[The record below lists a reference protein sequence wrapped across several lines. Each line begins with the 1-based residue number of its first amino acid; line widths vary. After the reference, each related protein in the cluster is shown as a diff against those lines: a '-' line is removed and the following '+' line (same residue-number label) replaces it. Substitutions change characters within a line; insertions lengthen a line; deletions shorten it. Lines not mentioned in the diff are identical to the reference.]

1 MLGLMTVARHER
13 LVQHLQTLHADLLD
27 AGNGRFCVLE
37 RCEKC
42 REVDPAGRQWAV
54 VPSHHP
60 AEKDAE
66 SWRFLATKL
75 AADLADL
82 QRRYAPMPIPD
93 DLAPG
98 EGSVGDGD
106 AEWTPTALAAKAKAV
121 R

>member
-1 MLGLMTVARHER
+1 MFGLMTVARHER
-13 LVQHLQTLHADLLD
+13 EMGAMRARMDDMKASLVIERASLQMMID
-27 AGNGRFCVLE
+27 
-37 RCEKC
+37 
-42 REVDPAGRQWAV
+42 
-54 VPSHHP
+54 
-60 AEKDAE
+60 E
-66 SWRFLATKL
+66 SAKWHTLATKL

>member
-1 MLGLMTVARHER
+1 VFGVMTVARHER
-13 LVQHLQTLHADLLD
+13 EMAKDAADYEATLRRSAENHVRAVD
-27 AGNGRFCVLE
+27 A
-37 RCEKC
+37 
-42 REVDPAGRQWAV
+42 AGKMAAV
-54 VPSHHP
+54 VI
-60 AEKDAE
+60 ADRDG
-66 SWRFLATKL
+66 WRSLATKL